1 MGQELRRPASHT
13 GVMPMPDDLLRRLRS
28 AIAGADDWYV
38 IERDLTRSITDG
50 EADAARAAAYAFGYM
65 LVSPSQEELRDRAG
79 VFAPRLEWTNGSSFP
94 PYLRDVTEDIL
105 AQWQELYEALDD
117 DASRSRLGDL
127 LWVTQHGSRPVDA
140 ARAACTAYVALI
152 ARDEWQIMDRVDG
165 AGRALELAS
174 EINDR
179 SLRDAYV
186 SATLCF
192 VENELDEAIEH
203 RPGVP
208 LRLLQQLASLPT
220 AARPASLP
228 DLVTRARD
236 RYGDDP
242 FISETLT
249 ELELALAGDDEKDE
263 LRAAQVR
270 RWREAASRATGLA
283 RLAHM
288 RHALEL
294 ARSTGQSATADEI
307 AREIQEIPPEELDLK
322 QHSVSIEFP
331 AEHVDAMVASFA
343 KHDNAE
349 QALGRFGTSGPPT
362 GDAHA
367 IDSNVADLA
376 RRFPLQRLITR
387 QVLGENNSLIFEA
400 QGDDDHDRI
409 DRAQHAALGIQ
420 LFGPVAVRILAEIRS
435 ACPAPTADTLTAFF
449 TTELVDMPVGTRL
462 AHGVTRH
469 WEGDHDAAALIL
481 VTQIEAAIRGI
492 AAHLG
497 IPVTKPP
504 RSATPGG
511 VVACGALLA
520 KLEGRLDES
529 WRRYLFHLLV
539 DPLSANL
546 RNRLAHGLLDAA
558 SASESAVLVHA
569 ACFLRSLTISER
581 RTNDPE

>member
-1 MGQELRRPASHT
+1 
-13 GVMPMPDDLLRRLRS
+13 MPMPDDLLRRLRS
-28 AIAGADDWYV
+28 AIAGADDWYA
-38 IERDLTRSITDG
+38 IERDFTRSITDDEG
-50 EADAARAAAYAFGYM
+50 DAARAAAYAFGYM
-65 LVSPSQEELRDRAG
+65 LVSPTQDELRDRAG

-94 PYLRDVTEDIL
+94 PYLPDVPDDVV

-127 LWVTQHGSRPVDA
+127 IWVKRHGNRPVDA

-152 ARDEWQIMDRVDG
+152 AHDGWQLMDRVDS

-174 EINDR
+174 EINDW

-186 SATLCF
+186 STTLRF
-192 VENELDEAIEH
+192 VEEELGAVIEH

-208 LRLLQQLASLPT
+208 LRLLEQLVSLP
-220 AARPASLP
+220 AAVRPATLP
-228 DLVTRARD
+228 DLVIRARD

-242 FISETLT
+242 FISEALT
-249 ELELALAGDDEKDE
+249 ELELALVGDDEKDE

-270 RWREAASRATGLA
+270 RWRDAASQATGLT

-288 RHALEL
+288 QHALEL
-294 ARSTGQSATADEI
+294 ARSTGQWVAADEI
-307 AREIQEIPPEELDLK
+307 AREIQEIPPEDLDLK
-322 QHSVSIEFP
+322 QQSVSIEFP
-331 AEHVDAMVASFA
+331 AERVDAMVASFA
-343 KHDNAE
+343 NHDNAE
-349 QALGRFGTSGPPT
+349 RALARFGSEGPPT
-362 GDAHA
+362 GDAQA
-367 IDSNVADLA
+367 IDRNVADLA
-376 RRFPLQRLITR
+376 RRYPLQRLITR
-387 QVLGENNSLIFEA
+387 QVLGELNSLLIEA
-400 QGDDDHDRI
+400 ESDEDHDRI
-409 DRAQHAALGIQ
+409 DRGQRAGIGIQ
-420 LFGPVAVRILAEIRS
+420 LFGPVAVRILAEIRGS
-435 ACPAPTADTLTAFF
+435 YPTPAADNLTAFF
-449 TTELVDMPVGTRL
+449 TTELIDTPVGRRL
-462 AHGVTRH
+462 AHGVIRH
-469 WEGDHDAAALIL
+469 WAGDHDAAALIL

-504 RSATPGG
+504 RGATPGG

-546 RNRLAHGLLDAA
+546 RNRLAHGLLDQA
-558 SASESAVLVHA
+558 SASEAAVLVHA

-581 RTNDPE
+581 RTNDPG